1 MSRFTRIEKLVAR
14 RRGDNEML
22 MLWRK
27 PGQDID
33 ATVLAANRAGLYGLG
48 DRVICAEWY
57 GDDNLPAPRWIRHFE
72 TDLTEIENEYCD
84 RTIEKLISKDQP
96 KSTGPDHDYDHIS
109 TDPAWLSRHE
119 GLDRAT

>member
-1 MSRFTRIEKLVAR
+1 
-14 RRGDNEML
+14 ML

-27 PGQDID
+27 PGQESE
-33 ATVLAANRAGLYGLG
+33 ATALMAKATGLYGPG

-57 GDDNLPAPRWIRHFE
+57 GDDNPPAPRWIRHFE

-96 KSTGPDHDYDHIS
+96 KSIRPDHDYDHIS
-109 TDPAWLSRHE
+109 TDQLTYICLAVE
-119 GLDRAT
+119 T

>member
-1 MSRFTRIEKLVAR
+1 MSRVTRIEKLETR
-14 RRGDNEML
+14 RRDDNEML

-33 ATVLAANRAGLYGLG
+33 ATALAANRAGLYESG
-48 DRVICAEWY
+48 DRVVCAEWY
-57 GDDNLPAPRWIRHFE
+57 GDDDLPTPRWIRRFK

-96 KSTGPDHDYDHIS
+96 KSMGRDYDMDHLS
-109 TDPAWLSRHE
+109 TDQLRYICLAVE
-119 GLDRAT
+119 T

>member
-1 MSRFTRIEKLVAR
+1 MSRITRIEKLETR
-14 RRGDNEML
+14 RRMDDDML
-22 MLWRK
+22 LIWRK
-27 PGQDID
+27 PGQESE
-33 ATVLAANRAGLYGLG
+33 ATALMAKAAGLFVPG

-96 KSTGPDHDYDHIS
+96 KSTGRDHDYDHIS
-109 TDPAWLSRHE
+109 TDQLTYICLAVE
-119 GLDRAT
+119 T

>member
-1 MSRFTRIEKLVAR
+1 M
-14 RRGDNEML
+14 
-22 MLWRK
+22 
-27 PGQDID
+27 
-33 ATVLAANRAGLYGLG
+33 LAASRAGLYGPW

-96 KSTGPDHDYDHIS
+96 KSTGPDQDYDHIS
-109 TDPAWLSRHE
+109 TDQLTYICLAVE
-119 GLDRAT
+119 T

>member
-1 MSRFTRIEKLVAR
+1 MSRVTRIEKLESR

-33 ATVLAANRAGLYGLG
+33 ATVLAANRAGLYGPG

-109 TDPAWLSRHE
+109 TDQLTYICLAVE
-119 GLDRAT
+119 T